1 MKLTVP
7 DAARRVGRSPE
18 TVRRWIWSG
27 RLPSEKVGN
36 QHLVDADA
44 LDLLAGATEPAQGSL
59 ARVGGEWGSWLS
71 RADRLREDLRTSRRR
86 LPAAADLLAE
96 SRRGR

>member
-7 DAARRVGRSPE
+7 QAAHRVGRSPE
-18 TVRRWIWSG
+18 TVRRWIWNG

-44 LDLLAGATEPAQGSL
+44 LDLLAGWAEPRPARLAT
-59 ARVGGEWGSWLS
+59 VGGEWGSWLGS
-71 RADRLREDLRTSRRR
+71 ADALRKRLRAAGRR
-86 LPAAADLLAE
+86 LPPAGDLVAE
-96 SRRGR
+96 SRRRH